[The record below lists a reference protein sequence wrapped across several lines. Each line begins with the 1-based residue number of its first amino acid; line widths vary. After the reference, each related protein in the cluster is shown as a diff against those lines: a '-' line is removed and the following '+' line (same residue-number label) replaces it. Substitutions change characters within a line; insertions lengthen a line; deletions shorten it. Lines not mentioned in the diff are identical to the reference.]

1 MAAADELDSIDL
13 QIVAILQEDGR
24 ISNADLAQRVGLTPP
39 TVLRR
44 VKLLEERGYIKSYT
58 AVLDPLRFGLTVA
71 AFIFV
76 ESVSGCDLDALFT
89 SLAQLPGVQE
99 VHRVV
104 GEWCFLLK
112 VRTENPQTLED
123 LLYRDLRKHP
133 DVRRTFTTLATS
145 SPFETS
151 ALPLSSLSTFV
162 EQVNT
167 D

>member
-1 MAAADELDSIDL
+1 MAAVDELDSIDL

-44 VKLLEERGYIKSYT
+44 VKLLEERGYIRGYT
-58 AVLDPLRFGLTVA
+58 AVLDPLRFGLTVT

-76 ESVSGCDLDALFT
+76 ETVSGCDLDT
-89 SLAQLPGVQE
+89 LATWLTRLPSVQE
-99 VHRVV
+99 VHHVV

-151 ALPLSSLSTFV
+151 SLPLPSLSSRAEPV
-162 EQVNT
+162 DT